1 MEQLLYA
8 SCGFPN
14 VGKGR
19 DLRWGK
25 GLNAVGAFTDLEIG
39 WQREMSAK
47 SCSTPLDIWRSIQ
60 FKS

>member
-25 GLNAVGAFTDLEIG
+25 GLNAVGVEVG
-39 WQREMSAK
+39 RQRREMSAK
-47 SCSTPLDIWRSIQ
+47 SCSTPLYIWRSIQ

>member
-1 MEQLLYA
+1 MQA
-8 SCGFPN
+8 AVFRMSARG
-14 VGKGR
+14 
-19 DLRWGK
+19 WGK

-47 SCSTPLDIWRSIQ
+47 SCSTPLYIRRSIQ

>member
-1 MEQLLYA
+1 MLYA

-14 VGKGR
+14 VGK

-47 SCSTPLDIWRSIQ
+47 SCSTPLYIRRSIR

>member
-25 GLNAVGAFTDLEIG
+25 GLNAVGVFTDLEIG
-39 WQREMSAK
+39 RQREMSAK
-47 SCSTPLDIWRSIQ
+47 SCSTPLYIRRSIQ

>member
-1 MEQLLYA
+1 MLYA

-25 GLNAVGAFTDLEIG
+25 GLNAVGAFTDLENG
-39 WQREMSAK
+39 RQREMSAK
-47 SCSTPLDIWRSIQ
+47 SCLTPLYIRRSI
-60 FKS
+60 

>member
-14 VGKGR
+14 VGR

-39 WQREMSAK
+39 WQREMGAK
-47 SCSTPLDIWRSIQ
+47 SCSTPLYIRRSIQ

>member
-25 GLNAVGAFTDLEIG
+25 GLNAVGAFTDLENG
-39 WQREMSAK
+39 RQREMSAK
-47 SCSTPLDIWRSIQ
+47 SCLTPLYIRRSI
-60 FKS
+60 